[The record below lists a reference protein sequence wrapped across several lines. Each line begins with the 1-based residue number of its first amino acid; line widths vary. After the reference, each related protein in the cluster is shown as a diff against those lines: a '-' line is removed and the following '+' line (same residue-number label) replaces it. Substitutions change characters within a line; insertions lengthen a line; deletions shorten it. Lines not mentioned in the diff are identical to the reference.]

1 MQRDEALYSLESFY
15 VYVSL
20 LNLLNNLQWHIRC
33 FYVYGRFTRNF
44 ISRGIKTLK
53 IKTIGRRG
61 QISVALILVMTVIVG
76 AIGLGADMALLY
88 FNWVILQKGVDGAA
102 LAGAGYLGGD
112 STAAAQAVTVAKT
125 YAEKNGIKDAELIT
139 DGGGNVAY
147 VPGPNYNSITV
158 TAKRTVPYT
167 FFKLIGLSN
176 GKVAATATAQ
186 MPQAPSCVN
195 CTSAIATPGSQPTV
209 IPGSVCSGV
218 GQCNVIPIGLD
229 WSTPYTFDQSVTLNQ
244 GQVGPGN
251 WGSLALGGTGGS
263 NERTNIADGYQ
274 GPLAINQ
281 WVDTEP
287 GFKKGPVGQG
297 FSDRIAQAQ
306 SEYPSATFSNHTP
319 DDPRAIILPMVVWNS
334 PNGRSQVEI
343 MAFAAIWIDSESGGT
358 IQAHFIDVEAFNSTG
373 DPNAPFRGARGRPI
387 LIK

>member
-1 MQRDEALYSLESFY
+1 M
-15 VYVSL
+15 
-20 LNLLNNLQWHIRC
+20 
-33 FYVYGRFTRNF
+33 
-44 ISRGIKTLK
+44 K
-53 IKTIGRRG
+53 IKTTGSRG
-61 QISVALILVMTVIVG
+61 QISVALILVMTVILG

-88 FNWVILQKGVDGAA
+88 FNWVILQKGVDAAA
-102 LAGAGYLGGD
+102 LAGASYLA
-112 STAAAQAVTVAKT
+112 SNSESAPQAVAIAKT

-147 VPGPNYNSITV
+147 VPGPNYNTITV

-186 MPQAPSCVN
+186 MPQSPGCVN
-195 CTSAIATPGSQPTV
+195 CTSAIATPGAQPTV
-209 IPGSVCSGV
+209 IPGNICSTV
-218 GQCNVIPIGLD
+218 GQCDVIPIGLD
-229 WSTPYTFDQSVTLNQ
+229 WSTPYSLDTPITLNE

-251 WGSLALGGTGGS
+251 WGSLALGGSGGS
-263 NERTNIADGYQ
+263 NERTNIGDGYQ

-287 GFKKGPVGQG
+287 GFKKGPVDQG
-297 FSDRIAQAQ
+297 FADRLAQADSQ
-306 SEYPSATFSNHTP
+306 FPSDTFLAHNP
-319 DDPRAIILPMVVWNS
+319 ANPRAVIIPMVVWSS
-334 PNGRSQVEI
+334 PNGRSQVQI
-343 MAFAAIWIDSESGGT
+343 VAFASIWIDSISGGT
-358 IQAHFIDVEAFNSTG
+358 INAHFIEKEAFNSTG